1 MHKLT
6 VAAVAVWLL
15 SGVTFRASAQ
25 DKLEGILQNELGKVY
40 DGLKQQPQPPYF
52 IDFRVNQMKMWMLQ
66 CSSGS
71 LTGDQHVATRVLT
84 VGMRVGSYQR
94 DNSHSTGED
103 GENSFMQGYSFP
115 QLLPIEDD
123 SLAISQS
130 VWLTSDL
137 GFKQARQSFKGMNI
151 QSASDT
157 LGGKVA
163 DFSQEKPVQYFEP
176 DTMPG
181 PTADELDHWKD
192 ELRSL
197 SAFVARDTNVVNSEA
212 VLLIMNERI
221 YYLNTEGTRVVQ
233 NRPRLQLQLMATVRT
248 VGGKPSPTF

>member
-84 VGMRVGSYQR
+84 VGMGLSRNPVKGNR
-94 DNSHSTGED
+94 IPAAIGI
-103 GENSFMQGYSFP
+103 
-115 QLLPIEDD
+115 PI
-123 SLAISQS
+123 
-130 VWLTSDL
+130 
-137 GFKQARQSFKGMNI
+137 
-151 QSASDT
+151 T
-157 LGGKVA
+157 L
-163 DFSQEKPVQYFEP
+163 
-176 DTMPG
+176 
-181 PTADELDHWKD
+181 
-192 ELRSL
+192 
-197 SAFVARDTNVVNSEA
+197 
-212 VLLIMNERI
+212 
-221 YYLNTEGTRVVQ
+221 
-233 NRPRLQLQLMATVRT
+233 
-248 VGGKPSPTF
+248 